1 MSDSTTD
8 TDEREPDSDE
18 MYCTSCGEIIKQE
31 AELCPE
37 CGTRQA
43 EEEAEGESSIP
54 EHKQYELQKVADKST
69 GIAVALG
76 IFITPLAYVYVGKNM
91 LALLNFLT
99 LNYFLL
105 GFIIVPIHTW
115 KIINDA
121 QETLQREGINY

>member
-1 MSDSTTD
+1 MS
-8 TDEREPDSDE
+8 EPASDE
-18 MYCTSCGEIIKQE
+18 MYCSSCGEVIKQE

-37 CGTRQA
+37 CGTRQKK
-43 EEEAEGESSIP
+43 ESDESGIP

-69 GIAVALG
+69 GVAIALG
-76 IFITPLAYVYVGKNM
+76 IFVTPFAYVYVGKNM

-105 GFIIVPIHTW
+105 GFVIVPIHTW

-121 QETLQREGINY
+121 QQELEREGIRY